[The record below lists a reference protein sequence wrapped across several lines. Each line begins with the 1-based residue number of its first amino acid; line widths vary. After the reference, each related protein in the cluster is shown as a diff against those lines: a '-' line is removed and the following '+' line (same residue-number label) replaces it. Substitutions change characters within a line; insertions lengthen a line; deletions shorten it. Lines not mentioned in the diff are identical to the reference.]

1 MDLPTISASPDR
13 TNQRHHEQELRAKEA
28 STDLAEAVEAV
39 RSELMRTKELGAGS
53 PMAFEVG
60 PVEMQFTVVL
70 TREGKTNA
78 GVKVWVLE
86 AGASGT
92 LTGQRTHQVKIT
104 LHPKRPDGQPERI
117 GAPTEDFH

>member
-1 MDLPTISASPDR
+1 V
-13 TNQRHHEQELRAKEA
+13 QVQEA

-39 RSELMRTKELGAGS
+39 RAELLRAKELGSGS
-53 PMAFEVG
+53 SMEFEVG

-70 TREGKTNA
+70 TREGKANA
-78 GVKVWVLE
+78 GVKVWVIE

-104 LHPKRPDGQPERI
+104 LHPKRPDGRPERI
-117 GAPTEDFH
+117 GASADDFK